1 MAEEKK
7 YTILIG
13 AGGTGGHIFPAIA
26 LAKKFKSDGHKIVIV
41 GTGNALEKKIF
52 AQYDIETVFF
62 KNRFKDTSRLKK
74 YLAALTKPDQEL
86 RRYVAELSPQLI
98 LGMGGYASFDLCKT
112 AFYLQTIEGD
122 LPGNIIMPYVA
133 IHEQN
138 AKAGRANRY
147 IAATQAR
154 GIIEG
159 LPGGFDWKTNFFKL
173 STGDHVFLG
182 NPVRDD
188 ILNINRI
195 VRSFPDKSKKP
206 RIFIMGG
213 SQGARSINM
222 VAPKAISLLMA
233 DLPVEVIHDS
243 GEKDFEAVN
252 DQYLELGIDAKI
264 TRFNPNIEKAYEW
277 ADLLISR
284 AGAMTVSE
292 ASAIGLPSILIPFPH
307 AMDNHQWFNAQFL
320 AKKGGAEV
328 ILDKELNP
336 EILSKTIKKIFSK
349 ENKLSHMTE
358 SVFDETFVNAT
369 QNIVQFCYKMIEKPP
384 LKDLSKWG

>member
-1 MAEEKK
+1 MPEERK
-7 YTILIG
+7 YKILIG
-13 AGGTGGHIFPAIA
+13 AGGTGGHVFPAIA
-26 LAKKFKSDGHKIVIV
+26 LAKKFKSDGHKVVIV

-74 YLAALTKPDQEL
+74 YLAALTRPDREL

-112 AFYLQTIEGD
+112 ASELE
-122 LPGNIIMPYVA
+122 NITMPYVV

-159 LPGGFDWKTNFFKL
+159 LPGGFGRKTTLFSL
-173 STGDHVFLG
+173 SAAAEDHVFLG
-182 NPVRDD
+182 NPVRDE
-188 ILNINRI
+188 ILNIDKT
-195 VRSFPDKSKKP
+195 VRPFPDKSKKP

-213 SQGARSINM
+213 SQGARSINTT
-222 VAPKAISLLMA
+222 VPKAISLLMA
-233 DLPVEVIHDS
+233 DHPVEVMHDS
-243 GEKDFEAVN
+243 GEQDFETVKN
-252 DQYLELGIDAKI
+252 QYLELGIDAKI
-264 TRFNPNIEKAYEW
+264 TNFNPNIDEAYDW
-277 ADLLISR
+277 ADLLIGR

-292 ASAIGLPSILIPFPH
+292 VSAIGLPSILIPFPH

-320 AKKGGAEV
+320 AEKGGVEV
-328 ILDKELNP
+328 ILDKDLKP
-336 EILSKTIKKIFSK
+336 DILAHTIKRIFQE
-349 ENKLSHMTE
+349 ENKLSDM
-358 SVFDETFVNAT
+358 SKSAFDETFVNAT
-369 QNIVQFCYKMIEKPP
+369 ENITQFCYKMIEKPP
-384 LKDLSKWG
+384 LQVPFFDRS

>member
-1 MAEEKK
+1 MPEERK
-7 YTILIG
+7 YKILIG
-13 AGGTGGHIFPAIA
+13 AGGTGGHVFPAIA
-26 LAKKFKSDGHKIVIV
+26 LAKKFKSDGHKVVIV

-74 YLAALTKPDQEL
+74 YLAALTRPDREL

-112 AFYLQTIEGD
+112 ASELE
-122 LPGNIIMPYVA
+122 NITMPYVV

-159 LPGGFDWKTNFFKL
+159 LPGGFGRKTTLFSL
-173 STGDHVFLG
+173 SAAAEDHVFLG
-182 NPVRDD
+182 NPVRDE
-188 ILNINRI
+188 ILNIDKT
-195 VRSFPDKSKKP
+195 VRPFPDKSKKP

-222 VAPKAISLLMA
+222 TVPKAISLLMA
-233 DLPVEVIHDS
+233 DHPVEVMHDS
-243 GEKDFEAVN
+243 GEQDFETVN
-252 DQYLELGIDAKI
+252 NQYLELGIDAKI
-264 TRFNPNIEKAYEW
+264 TNFNPNIDEAYDW
-277 ADLLISR
+277 ADLLIGR

-292 ASAIGLPSILIPFPH
+292 VSAIGLPSILIPFPH

-320 AKKGGAEV
+320 AEKGGVEV
-328 ILDKELNP
+328 ILDKDLKP
-336 EILSKTIKKIFSK
+336 DILAHTIKRIFQE
-349 ENKLSHMTE
+349 ENKLSDM
-358 SVFDETFVNAT
+358 SKSAFDETFVNAT
-369 QNIVQFCYKMIEKPP
+369 ENITQFCYKMIEKPP
-384 LKDLSKWG
+384 LQVPFFDGS